1 MSLVLVMVQLSEDFF
16 TSLRPSK
23 HFPWSSDPIIPPN
36 YPNSITASLDFDS
49 TGEYLVAACAATD
62 SIHLFGCE
70 AGESKKVIQSKK
82 YGVGQVKFAHRS
94 TTVIYTSTKGEDSNK
109 KLLVVVVA

>member
-1 MSLVLVMVQLSEDFF
+1 MSLVLLQMVQLSEDFF

-23 HFPWSSDPIIPPN
+23 HFPWSSDPILPTSNIPS
-36 YPNSITASLDFDS
+36 SITASLDFDS
-49 TGEYLVAACAATD
+49 TGEYLVTACSSTD

-94 TTVIYTSTKGEDSNK
+94 TTVIYTSTKGEDSK
-109 KLLVVVVA
+109 K

>member
-1 MSLVLVMVQLSEDFF
+1 MVQLSEDFF

-23 HFPWSSDPIIPPN
+23 HFPWSPDPISTT
-36 YPNSITASLDFDS
+36 SISSTPSSIRASLDFDA
-49 TGEYLVAACAATD
+49 TGEHLVTACAATD

-70 AGESKKVIQSKK
+70 SGESKKVIQSKK

-94 TTVIYTSTKGEDSNK
+94 TTVIYTSTKGDDSNYCYIK
-109 KLLVVVVA
+109 G